1 MAFTS
6 ITDADLKGKGNVGKP
21 DTPGV
26 STAEMQRIMDEIPRE
41 VIVPAFNKLVDEL
54 NAGGAGSTGA
64 TVPGTLPHGTDSTVQ
79 GVLNA
84 LAKQTDDHLNDAG
97 NPHNVTAAQSGAYTK
112 AETDSQIAAAVTAH
126 ESKTDNPH
134 KVTAVQTGAY
144 TIEQT
149 NTQIA
154 TAVAAH
160 AGRTDNPHGVT
171 AAQVGAYTK
180 AETEAQID
188 KKVQAIGGADMV
200 KAVYDPQGKEQD
212 MFKYADDAAD
222 NLQLQIDKQQEQIDE
237 LKSGASAFDKIALK
251 DQSTGEICYLFA
263 DDGGLFYE

>member
-1 MAFTS
+1 MAFAK
-6 ITDADLKGKGNVGKP
+6 ITDSDLKGKGNVGRP

-26 STAEMQRIMDEIPRE
+26 TTAEMQRILDEIPRE
-41 VIVPAFNKLVDEL
+41 VIVPAFNKLVDKL
-54 NAGGAGSTGA
+54 NEGGAGSTGA
-64 TVPGTLPHGTDSTVQ
+64 TVPGTLPQGTDSTVQ

-149 NTQIA
+149 DTQIA

-160 AGRTDNPHGVT
+160 ADRTDNPHGVT

-212 MFKYADDAAD
+212 MFKYADDAAGS
-222 NLQLQIDKQQEQIDE
+222 LQLQIDKQQEQIDAILRE
-237 LKSGASAFDKIALK
+237 DVRKEGFV
-251 DQSTGEICYLFA
+251 GHCYNGFTHCQPT
-263 DDGGLFYE
+263 

>member
-1 MAFTS
+1 M
-6 ITDADLKGKGNVGKP
+6 
-21 DTPGV
+21 
-26 STAEMQRIMDEIPRE
+26 
-41 VIVPAFNKLVDEL
+41 
-54 NAGGAGSTGA
+54 
-64 TVPGTLPHGTDSTVQ
+64 
-79 GVLNA
+79 
-84 LAKQTDDHLNDAG
+84 NDAG

-149 NTQIA
+149 DTQIA

-160 AGRTDNPHGVT
+160 ADRTDNPHGVT

-200 KAVYDPQGKEQD
+200 KAVYDPQDKATDIFSVIQYFSE
-212 MFKYADDAAD
+212 MSITNSWESPLSD
-222 NLQLQIDKQQEQIDE
+222 ND
-237 LKSGASAFDKIALK
+237 GAFILD
-251 DQSTGEICYLFA
+251 
-263 DDGGLFYE
+263 DDGFILLADWKYKEA